1 VLAAGIIGTGTMEGM
16 IAPRVEDD
24 TAKPPDCTTT
34 RASSSPTDRTPTRAW
49 ASRTSVTAQVTIDD
63 HR

>member
-1 VLAAGIIGTGTMEGM
+1 LAAGIIGTGTMEGM

-34 RASSSPTDRTPTRAW
+34 RASSSPTECRPSSVW
-49 ASRTSVTAQVTIDD
+49 ASSISVTTQVTIDD